1 MPDNAANT
9 GNTSNTGKN
18 SFLKDFTGIPMGLL
32 ISQPIIEVAKGQAE
46 LCNVYLDQ
54 LFRLAFDQKE
64 KKKEGSDKKETI
76 YEAKMIKFTINRTVM
91 DESGKSKPVAME
103 VEAPLLSLVPVPA
116 FTMEEASV
124 SFSMEVKD
132 SIIHKTTDTA
142 DSGFQATYGSWG
154 MRFEMTGNVSTTREN
169 TRQTDKSAKYDI
181 SARASQQPPAEG
193 MAKLTSLFASIVEPI
208 QIK

>member
-1 MPDNAANT
+1 MPENA
-9 GNTSNTGKN
+9 GNN
-18 SFLKDFTGIPMGLL
+18 SLLKDFTGIPMGLL

-46 LCNVYLDQ
+46 LCNVYLDH
-54 LFRLAFDQKE
+54 LFRLAFQPKVEQQGGNNNNE
-64 KKKEGSDKKETI
+64 KK
-76 YEAKMIKFTINRTVM
+76 YEAKVIKFTINRTVM
-91 DESGKSKPVAME
+91 DESGNSKKVPME

-124 SFSMEVKD
+124 NFTMEVKD
-132 SIIHKTTDTA
+132 SILHKTSDTETG
-142 DSGFQATYGSWG
+142 GFKTTYGSWG
-154 MRFEMTGNVSTTREN
+154 MSFEMTGNVTTTREN

-193 MAKLTSLFASIVEPI
+193 MAKLTTLFASIVEPI

>member
-1 MPDNAANT
+1 MPDNAAN
-9 GNTSNTGKN
+9 N
-18 SFLKDFTGIPMGLL
+18 SLLNDFTGIPMGLL

-46 LCNVYLDQ
+46 LCNVYLDH
-54 LFRLAFDQKE
+54 LFRLAFKPKD
-64 KKKEGSDKKETI
+64 GNDKKEDKE
-76 YEAKMIKFTINRTVM
+76 YEARVVKFTINRTVM
-91 DESGKSKPVAME
+91 DEKGLSKQIPME

-124 SFSMEVKD
+124 NFSMEVKD
-132 SIIHKTTDTA
+132 SIIHKTSDTA
-142 DSGFQATYGSWG
+142 DSGFQAAYGSWG

>member
-46 LCNVYLDQ
+46 LCNVYLDH
-54 LFRLAFDQKE
+54 LFRLAFKPKD
-64 KKKEGSDKKETI
+64 GNDKKEDKE
-76 YEAKMIKFTINRTVM
+76 YEARVVKFTINRTVM
-91 DESGKSKPVAME
+91 DEKGLSKQIPME

-124 SFSMEVKD
+124 NFSMEVKD
-132 SIIHKTTDTA
+132 SIIHKTSDTA
-142 DSGFQATYGSWG
+142 DSGFQAAYGSWG